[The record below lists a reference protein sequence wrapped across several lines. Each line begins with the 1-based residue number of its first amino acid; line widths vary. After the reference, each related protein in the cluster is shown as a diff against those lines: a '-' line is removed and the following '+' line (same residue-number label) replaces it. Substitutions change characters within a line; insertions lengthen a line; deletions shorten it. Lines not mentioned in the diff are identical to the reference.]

1 MTSPEDIERRLKA
14 AESDA
19 AAARVL
25 AAGADRDC
33 SEMKAE
39 LRSHTTVLNA
49 VRETQVEQG
58 KTLAGH
64 GQILAGH
71 SQILAGHSKTLAE
84 HGQILAGHSRILAE
98 HSKTLAEHG
107 QAIARLEKTVNEG
120 FAKTEQQFAKVG
132 QGMAHIVGL
141 LEKPS
146 AAPPQ
151 QPHPPHGQPS

>member
-58 KTLAGH
+58 KTLA
-64 GQILAGH
+64 
-71 SQILAGHSKTLAE
+71 
-84 HGQILAGHSRILAE
+84 E

-107 QAIARLEKTVNEG
+107 QAIARLEKTMNEG

-146 AAPPQ
+146 A
-151 QPHPPHGQPS
+151 SE

>member
-14 AESDA
+14 AASDA

-58 KTLAGH
+58 KTLA
-64 GQILAGH
+64 
-71 SQILAGHSKTLAE
+71 
-84 HGQILAGHSRILAE
+84 E

-107 QAIARLEKTVNEG
+107 QAIARLEKTMNEG

-146 AAPPQ
+146 A
-151 QPHPPHGQPS
+151 SE